1 MPTLSTVQSAR
12 AWSPDHNMF
21 APEDTLE
28 NALILDHSIVSANI
42 DGDQPSLRVGYVA
55 DDEAQFTAEG
65 NEIPESEPALNEVL
79 VYTGKITQLVR
90 LTSEQYRQA
99 GTPDQLAASTARA
112 ITKKADQAFLTQA
125 APTGSN
131 NAPPAG
137 LINIDKI
144 TVNDDPITTNLDPL
158 VDLVAQ
164 LEANGSNP
172 TGIILDPLAW
182 AALRK
187 LKTSDGS
194 HMTLIGAGTNDA
206 QRRLLDVPV
215 TVNPAMKANTGLVVD
230 HNAVIS
236 AAGPVRVDTDESVYF
251 TSDGVAIRAT
261 WRIGWNLVR
270 PERIGKFSVTA
281 NNDEN
286 GNDSDE

>member
-1 MPTLSTVQSAR
+1 MPTLSTVKSAR
-12 AWSPDHNMF
+12 AWSPDLNMF
-21 APEDTLE
+21 APEDTLQ
-28 NALILDHSIVSANI
+28 NALILDHSTVSANI

-90 LTSEQYRQA
+90 LTNEQYRQA
-99 GTPDQLAASTARA
+99 GTADQLAASTARA
-112 ITKKADQAFLTQA
+112 ITKKADQAFLTQSAPA
-125 APTGSN
+125 AGK

-137 LINIDKI
+137 LVNIDGI
-144 TVNDDPITTNLDPL
+144 TVNDEAITANLDPL

-164 LEANGSNP
+164 LEANGSAP
-172 TGIILDPLAW
+172 TGVILDPLAW

-194 HMTLIGAGTNDA
+194 QTTLIGAGTNDA
-206 QRRLLDVPV
+206 ERLLLSLPV
-215 TVNPAMKANTGLVVD
+215 TVTPAMQPNSGLVVD

-251 TSDGVAIRAT
+251 TSDGVAVRAT
-261 WRIGWNLVR
+261 WRIGWNVVR
-270 PERIGKFSVTA
+270 PERLGKFTVTA
-281 NNDEN
+281 NSTE
-286 GNDSDE
+286 

>member
-1 MPTLSTVQSAR
+1 MPTLSTVKAAR
-12 AWSPDHNMF
+12 AWAPDLNMF

-28 NALILDHSIVSANI
+28 NALILDHSTVSANI

-90 LTSEQYRQA
+90 LTNEQYRQA
-99 GTPDQLAASTARA
+99 GTADQLASSTARA

-125 APTGSN
+125 APTGAN

-137 LINIDKI
+137 LTNIDGI
-144 TVNDDPITTNLDPL
+144 TVNDEAITANLDPL

-164 LEANGSNP
+164 LEANGSAP
-172 TGIILDPLAW
+172 TGVILDPLAW

-194 HMTLIGAGTNDA
+194 QTTLIGAGTNDA
-206 QRRLLDVPV
+206 ERLLLSLPV
-215 TVNPAMKANTGLVVD
+215 TVTPAMEANSGLVVD
-230 HNAVIS
+230 HNAIIS

-251 TSDGVAIRAT
+251 TSDGVAVRAT
-261 WRIGWNLVR
+261 WRIGWNVVR

-281 NNDEN
+281 NSTE
-286 GNDSDE
+286 